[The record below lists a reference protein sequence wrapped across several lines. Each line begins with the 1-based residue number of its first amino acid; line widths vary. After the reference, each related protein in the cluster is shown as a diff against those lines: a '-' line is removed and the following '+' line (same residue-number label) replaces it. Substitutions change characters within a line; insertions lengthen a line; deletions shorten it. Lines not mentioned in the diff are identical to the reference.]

1 MFYELLHRFAF
12 PHLPF
17 GKYLKKVTF
26 TVFFSVETAV
36 LGELA
41 VRKPHHLSRVLVGIN
56 KVTRVVFVVDEHVE
70 TTMAFF
76 PRVGVQFR
84 KGSVAELAGFTRDE
98 GATKKSPV
106 LKSIRLSYK
115 NLYNAILLIKS
126 FC

>member
-98 GATKKSPV
+98 GATKKITGI
-106 LKSIRLSYK
+106 KKYSI
-115 NLYNAILLIKS
+115 ILQKLV
-126 FC
+126 